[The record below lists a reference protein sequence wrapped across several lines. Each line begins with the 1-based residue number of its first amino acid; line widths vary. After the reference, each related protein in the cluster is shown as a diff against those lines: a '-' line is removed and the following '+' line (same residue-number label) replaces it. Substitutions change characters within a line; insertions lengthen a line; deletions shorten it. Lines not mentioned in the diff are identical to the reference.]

1 MMAPLASLWG
11 LFGDNSEHWL
21 NVGLVSLVTFTA
33 ASYGFLFFVDTPYQR
48 AVGISGMRHMAAFIE
63 FYFKRPNAHYKKD
76 RLKENARELIQL
88 KFVENLSYK
97 EIAERT
103 GLSVGNVGY
112 KLHHAIK
119 FLAKE
124 LKKEGIMG

>member
-1 MMAPLASLWG
+1 MAMLCL
-11 LFGDNSEHWL
+11 
-21 NVGLVSLVTFTA
+21 
-33 ASYGFLFFVDTPYQR
+33 
-48 AVGISGMRHMAAFIE
+48 
-63 FYFKRPNAHYKKD
+63 D

-97 EIAERT
+97 EIAKRT

-119 FLAKE
+119 FLAAE
-124 LKKEGIMG
+124 LKKEGILG